1 MFSIMK
7 KVSVLAGLALAVSAP
22 AAAKDTVALSGKVQ
36 VERTIT
42 ENGETKKVL
51 VAPEGVVPGDRLLFA
66 TSYENA
72 GSEAVE
78 NFVVTNP
85 LPSAIRLAD
94 ADPTFDVSV
103 DGGKTF
109 GNLAS
114 LQVDEPEKGLR
125 AAEARDVT
133 HIRWTLKR
141 LEPGVKGSLNY
152 YGIVR

>member
-1 MFSIMK
+1 MFSKMIN
-7 KVSVLAGLALAVSAP
+7 LTAIAGLALSLSAP

-36 VERTIT
+36 VERTVV

-51 VAPEGVVPGDRLLFA
+51 VAPEGVVPGDRLLFT

-72 GSEAVE
+72 GSDTVE

-94 ADPTFDVSV
+94 ADTAFDVSV

-109 GNLAS
+109 GELAT
-114 LQVDEPEKGLR
+114 LQIDEPETGPR
-125 AAEARDVT
+125 TAEPRDVT
-133 HIRWTLKR
+133 HIRWTLES
-141 LEPGVKGSLNY
+141 LEPGAKGKLNY